1 MHTVELPQGSVQ
13 YRVAGP
19 AESSQPPVVFV
30 HGLLV
35 NAELWSGAAEALAE
49 RGVRSYSIE
58 LPLGSHTVPL
68 DPAADVTPRGVA
80 RLILDFL
87 AALELTDVTLV
98 GNDTGGALCQ
108 FVIDTDASR
117 IGRLVLTNCDAFEQF
132 PPPPFGMLVTL
143 GRRPGRL
150 RLAMRM
156 MGPEPLRHSKLGYG
170 GLATGP
176 LDPELTT
183 RWARPCA
190 ADRAIAAG
198 TAQFLRGID
207 KRDLVAIGERLSR
220 FEKPVLLLWGTADR
234 FFKLAL
240 GRRLAAAFPHARLVP
255 VEGAR
260 TFVALD
266 EPERLAAEITAF
278 STAAA

>member
-1 MHTVELPQGSVQ
+1 MPTIDLPQGPVD

-19 AESSQPPVVFV
+19 ADSTQPPVVFV

-35 NAELWSGAAEALAE
+35 NAELWSGAAWSLAE
-49 RGVRSYSIE
+49 RGVRSYALD
-58 LPLGSHTVPL
+58 LPLGSHTSPL
-68 DPAADVTPRGVA
+68 KPDADVSPRGVA

-108 FVIDTDASR
+108 FVIDTDATR

-132 PPPPFGMLVTL
+132 PPPPFGGLVTL

-156 MGPEPLRHSKLGYG
+156 MGPKLLRHSVLGYG
-170 GLATGP
+170 GLVAKP
-176 LDPELTT
+176 LDPALSS
-183 RWARPCA
+183 RWAKPA
-190 ADRAIAAG
+190 VKDRAIAVDAARFMG
-198 TAQFLRGID
+198 SVK
-207 KRDLVAIGERLSR
+207 KRELVEIGERLNR
-220 FEKPVLLLWGTADR
+220 FDKPVLLLWGTADP

-240 GRRLAAAFPHARLVP
+240 GERLQAAFPHAALVP
-255 VEGAR
+255 VDGAR

-266 EPERLAAEITAF
+266 EPERVAEEITAF